1 MLQKVSYD
9 ERQHAQYQRGRAFS
23 RERLTRWIETF
34 AAYAPN
40 ARPLAVLDLGSGTGR
55 LTPALAK
62 AFGGPVYGVEPSQK
76 MRGISESSAGHSA
89 VVYRDGSAE
98 CIPLANAS
106 VDLVLMYLSIASRA
120 GPRSRG
126 RGNCPRAPSG
136 RPRAASQHVFRP
148 HAGCAISRAPAKSK
162 CRCSPRVRRS
172 SEFLQMPA

>member
-9 ERQHAQYQRGRAFS
+9 ERQHAQYQRGRAFP

-40 ARPLAVLDLGSGTGR
+40 ARSLAVLDLGSGTGR

-98 CIPLANAS
+98 CIPLRMRAS
-106 VDLVLMYLSIASRA
+106 ISCSCICHCITWDWLSLPHTSYHQTPWKTLVFLSFSGCVRA
-120 GPRSRG
+120 VMHNRKL
-126 RGNCPRAPSG
+126 
-136 RPRAASQHVFRP
+136 
-148 HAGCAISRAPAKSK
+148 AITP
-162 CRCSPRVRRS
+162 SPR
-172 SEFLQMPA
+172 